1 VVRDDRFRLRGR
13 HAVVAEMR
21 RVTLPAF
28 AAAILLPLVMAPASA
43 EAQWV
48 RVDEQFY
55 LQAPHNWVFRKN
67 YPGVDRLFNAFD
79 YGHAILYERLHR
91 SPGDVAG
98 LEEREYEYLTR
109 RVLVAPPRL
118 PVAEAAVAS
127 SYARLAPEAMA
138 MFHWAHVLHRQI
150 YDVLADERLTQAQKD
165 VEVTRLVEY
174 YKTRPDLA
182 FSSKPKSMELMEGQS
197 YSLAFRQRFPK
208 FNGLIWAYHWLQIGL
223 YEPLLTG
230 TTTEERQTGVAT
242 AVARFRQMLESPP
255 GSFPTVMPMG
265 PAIAPEFSRRYEEAA
280 IIFDNLHG
288 LHDVISDVL
297 ANQALPRDRKRAEIM
312 RAAARYRDDVSY
324 VTTVAE
330 WRQMA
335 LDMGLANQGG
345 PVPKLPAPAPAEGGA
360 HRHH

>member
-1 VVRDDRFRLRGR
+1 MTPANTMRTSRDASAPPRRKRRSMLIAATAI
-13 HAVVAEMR
+13 AVS
-21 RVTLPAF
+21 L
-28 AAAILLPLVMAPASA
+28 LLPSHSR
-43 EAQWV
+43 AQWV
-48 RVDEQFY
+48 QVDEQFY
-55 LQAPHNWVFRKN
+55 LQAPHNWIFRKL

-79 YGHAILYERLHR
+79 YGHAILYERLWR
-91 SPGDVAG
+91 APRNRDA
-98 LEEREYEYLTR
+98 LERREYDFLTR
-109 RVLVAPPRL
+109 RVLVSPPRL
-118 PVAEAAVAS
+118 PVAEGAVAS

-138 MFHWAHVLHRQI
+138 MFHWAHILHRQI
-150 YDVLADERLTQAQKD
+150 YDVLADERLTQQQKD

-174 YKTRPDLA
+174 YKTRPELA
-182 FSSKPKSMELMEGQS
+182 FSSRPKSMELMEGQS

-230 TTTEERQTGVAT
+230 QTLEERQTGVAM

-255 GSFPTVMPMG
+255 GQFPRVMPMG
-265 PAIAPEFSRRYEEAA
+265 PAIAPEFSRRYEEAT

-288 LHDVISDVL
+288 LHDVISDIL
-297 ANQALPRDRKRAEIM
+297 ANPDVARPAKRAEIL
-312 RAAARYRDDVSY
+312 RAAARYRDDTSF

-335 LDMGLANQGG
+335 ADMGVENQGG
-345 PVPKLPAPAPAEGGA
+345 AVPRLPPPAAGEA